1 MRACRMPA
9 TTPTGGAARIVSVL
23 TFCGCSLGVIRLLAM
38 ADNSR
43 KLSLSGSV
51 ALGTGVMVGAGIFAL
66 VGQVAGLAGGWVPA
80 AFLAGAVVVAFSSY
94 SYVKY
99 SGANPSSGGI
109 AMLLKG
115 AYGPGVIAGS
125 FSLFM
130 YVSMVVA
137 ESLLARTFGT
147 YMLRPF
153 GLQGSALLVPV
164 LGVAAIAAAAVV
176 NVLGNTLVERS
187 ATVTAAAKIIGIAAL
202 ALAGLVASGWSSLG
216 TALSGGSGEPP
227 QQGILGF
234 LAGTTLCIL
243 AYKGFTTITNQGGDI
258 EEPKKNIGRSIII
271 SLALCTVIYLLLT
284 VSVVGSLSVPE
295 IIQSRDYALAR
306 AAEPLFGAWGVGL
319 TIALA
324 VVATLSGLLASIYS
338 VSRLYAMLQEMKQA
352 PGLPGN
358 VHHQPLLITAGL
370 AILATVFFDLSQI
383 ASLGALLYISM
394 DIAVHFGIIRHLHRD
409 IGARRWVPVVASIL
423 DVVVLTAFIVVKA
436 GADVLTLTVAAVLA
450 MTIFLTQ
457 WWAVRRRDQSAEAH
471 EQPRT

>member
-1 MRACRMPA
+1 
-9 TTPTGGAARIVSVL
+9 
-23 TFCGCSLGVIRLLAM
+23 M
-38 ADNSR
+38 ADDSE
-43 KLSLSGSV
+43 KLSLAGSV
-51 ALGTGVMVGAGIFAL
+51 SLGTGVMVGAGIFAL
-66 VGQVAGLAGGWVPA
+66 VGQVAGLAGGLVPA

-109 AMLLKG
+109 AMLLKA

-147 YMLRPF
+147 YLLRPF
-153 GLQGSALLVPV
+153 GLQGSTLLVPA
-164 LGVAAIAAAAVV
+164 LGVAAIAAAALV
-176 NVLGNTLVERS
+176 NVFGNTLVERS
-187 ATVTAAAKIIGIAAL
+187 ATVTAAAKIVGIAAL
-202 ALAGLVASGWSSLG
+202 AIAGLLASGWSSLG
-216 TALSGGSGEPP
+216 TALTGGSGEPP

-258 EEPKKNIGRSIII
+258 KEPKKNIGRSIII

-284 VSVVGSLSVPE
+284 VSVTGGLSVPE
-295 IIQSRDYALAR
+295 IMKARDYALAR
-306 AAEPLFGAWGVGL
+306 AAEPLFGTWGVGL

-324 VVATLSGLLASIYS
+324 VVATLSGLLASLYS

-352 PGLPGN
+352 PALPGK
-358 VHHQPLLITAGL
+358 VKHQPLLITAGL
-370 AILATVFFDLSQI
+370 AILVTVFFDLSQI

-394 DIAVHFGIIRHLHRD
+394 DIAVHSGVIRHLHRD
-409 IGARRWVPVVASIL
+409 IEAARWVPAVAIIL
-423 DVVVLTAFIVVKA
+423 DLAVLGAFVLVKA
-436 GADVLTLTVAAVLA
+436 EQDLLTLGVGAALA
-450 MTIFLTQ
+450 LAIFLAQ
-457 WWAVRRRDQSAEAH
+457 WWAVKRRDNSGDAADRQQS
-471 EQPRT
+471 TV